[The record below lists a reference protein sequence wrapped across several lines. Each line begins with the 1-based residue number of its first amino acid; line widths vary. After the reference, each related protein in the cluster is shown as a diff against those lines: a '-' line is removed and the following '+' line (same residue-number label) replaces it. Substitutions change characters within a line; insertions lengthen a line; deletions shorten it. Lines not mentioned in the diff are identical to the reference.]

1 MDVFG
6 FVKEKLEEKL
16 NIKLDKYLEFPKPEF
31 GDLAITL
38 AFEKARKEK
47 IGLNEAAQEIA
58 RRIEDLEIIDKVE
71 VVNGYVNLS
80 LNWKILGKEFLTKS
94 IELPNIGK
102 SKKIIIEHTSVNPN
116 KALHIGHLRNACL
129 GDSLARLLKKV
140 GYDVKVLNYIDDTGL
155 QIGYHLLAFKEL
167 GYNFDVEKKFDIY
180 ASEIYPEIIGKVKE
194 NPELEE
200 KARKIIKRLEE
211 GDEEILNLA
220 EKFVRKVLLAQLQ
233 TLWNLNIFYDL
244 LNFESHII
252 LFDLWKE
259 TFEKLK
265 SLGLVKKVE
274 DGKLKD
280 CWVFE
285 AKGKEFE
292 NLKEADKVLVRSDGT
307 LVYTAKD
314 IAYAMWKHGL
324 IDKDFKYVEFVEQ
337 PNGHVLYA
345 THPEGKAMK
354 GFNNVEISINVI
366 DVRQTYVQKIV
377 QNAIERLNPKAKYIH
392 YAYEVVALSRGTA
405 SLLGI
410 ETDKEFLH
418 MSGRKGVIVNVDDVY
433 NTLLQK
439 IMEETKKRNPD
450 MDEKLVREISEK
462 IAKSTLRYELIKM
475 DRNKILVFDIVDSLK
490 IEGDTASY
498 LQYSYVRGKNVL
510 KKYGK
515 NVEVISKIEDLNKEE
530 KELLKTMAKLPFV
543 IEKSV
548 NLLDLSIIANYAI
561 SLANSFNLF
570 YEKHRVVG
578 SEKEVLRLNIV
589 KRFLEIME
597 ICFEIMGIEKLEV
610 M

>member
-6 FVKEKLEEKL
+6 FVKEKLEKKL
-16 NIKLDKYLEFPKPEF
+16 NIKLDKYLEFTKPEF

-47 IGLNEAAQEIA
+47 TDLNETAQEIA
-58 RRIEDLEIIDKVE
+58 KRIEDLEIIDEVE
-71 VVNGYVNLS
+71 VVSGYVNLR
-80 LNWKILGKEFLTKS
+80 LNWKLLGKEFLTKS

-140 GYDVKVLNYIDDTGL
+140 GYDVKILNYIDDTGL

-180 ASEIYPEIIGKVKE
+180 ASEIYPEIIEKIKE

-200 KARKIIKRLEE
+200 KARKIIKKLEE
-211 GDEEILNLA
+211 GDEEILSLA

-252 LFDLWKE
+252 LFDLWRE
-259 TFEKLK
+259 AFEKLK
-265 SLGLVKKVE
+265 TLGLVKKVE
-274 DGKLKD
+274 EGKLKG

-292 NLKEADKVLVRSDGT
+292 KLKEADKVLVRSDGT

-324 IDKDFKYVEFVEQ
+324 IDKDFKYVEFVKQ
-337 PNGHVLYA
+337 PNDHVLYA
-345 THPEGKAMK
+345 THPKGKAMK

-392 YAYEVVALSRGTA
+392 YAYEVVALSKGTA

-498 LQYSYVRGKNVL
+498 LQYSYVRAKNVL

-515 NVEVISKIEDLNKEE
+515 SVKIISEIEDLNKEE

-543 IEKSV
+543 IQKSA

-570 YEKHRVVG
+570 YEKHRIIG
-578 SEKEVLRLNIV
+578 SQKEVLRLNMV
-589 KRFLEIME
+589 KKFLEIME

>member
-259 TFEKLK
+259 AFEKLK